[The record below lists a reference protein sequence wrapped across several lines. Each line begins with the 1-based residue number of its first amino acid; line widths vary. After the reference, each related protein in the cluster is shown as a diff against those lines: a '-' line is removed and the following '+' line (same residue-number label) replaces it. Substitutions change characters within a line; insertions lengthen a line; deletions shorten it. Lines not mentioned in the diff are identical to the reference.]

1 MKLERK
7 RRQLETKIKKTNPSV
22 SVSLYH
28 DCFKLTGE
36 VSSYSE
42 KLALGNL
49 ATKYPSQG
57 VLNDLTVKGLKKE
70 EIHHLETK
78 DTSLE
83 GKHVDV
89 LVIGGGVV
97 GSAILREL
105 TKYNVSALLVEKE
118 EDVAM
123 EASSHNDGCLHVGLD
138 LHKGSQKLKYLLR
151 ARELL
156 PSLTKDI
163 GIETSLDGQ
172 SVAIK
177 EKWLK
182 LAAPFIK
189 LKAKINHVPG
199 GVKILNKKQMK
210 ALEPNLANDVS
221 WGVYL
226 PAGGSISPYLFTI
239 ALAESALINKAE
251 ISLRT
256 LVTGMEKEGSA
267 ITKVFTTRG
276 TIYPKLV
283 INAAGTYADNIAEMA
298 DDRTFSI
305 HPRKGTDIIMDK
317 AVYSS
322 LSKTG
327 ITFLDI
333 KGMIGSHSKGG
344 GIIPTID
351 RNSLVG
357 PDAVESPYKEDFAI
371 PRASIDKIFAKQKKG
386 ISSLSERDIIAYFS
400 GERAATYE
408 EDFVVR
414 KGLYCSNI
422 IEAAGIQ
429 SPGLTAAPAIAEDCA
444 KWAATYLKAGKNPS
458 FNPLRKAPVETRK
471 LTDEARDALIK
482 KDPHYGHIVC
492 RCEEIS
498 EGEILDAIHGIL
510 PATTIDGVKRRVRA
524 GMGRCQ
530 GGFCQ
535 PLVASLIAQEN
546 HESIETIVK
555 KGEGKILLH
564 PTKGE
569 ER

>member
-7 RRQLETKIKKTNPSV
+7 RRQLEKKIQKSNPSIK
-22 SVSLYH
+22 VSLYH

-36 VSSYSE
+36 VNSYSE
-42 KLALGNL
+42 KLALGTL
-49 ATKYPSQG
+49 ATKYHSQG
-57 VLNDLTVKGLKKE
+57 VLNDIEVKGLAKE
-70 EIHHLETK
+70 EIHHLVTPDK
-78 DTSLE
+78 ALE

-156 PSLTKDI
+156 PTLTKDI
-163 GIETSLDGQ
+163 GIETTLDGQ

-182 LAAPFIK
+182 LATPFIK
-189 LKAKINHVPG
+189 LKAKINHIPG

-210 ALEPNLANDVS
+210 ALEPNLANDIS
-221 WGVYL
+221 WGIYL
-226 PAGGSISPYLFTI
+226 PAGGAISPYLFTI
-239 ALAESALINKAE
+239 ALTESALLNHAE

-256 LVTGMEKEGSA
+256 LVTGMEKDGST

-283 INAAGTYADNIAEMA
+283 INAAGTYADSIAEMA
-298 DDRTFSI
+298 DDRTFTI

-327 ITFLDI
+327 ITFFDL

-357 PDAVESPYKEDFAI
+357 PDAIESPYKEDFAI
-371 PRASIDKIFAKQKKG
+371 PRSSIDKIFAKQKKG

-414 KGLYCSNI
+414 KGIYCPNI

-444 KWAATYLKAGKNPS
+444 LWASQYLKASQNPS
-458 FNPLRKAPVETRK
+458 FNPIRKAPVETRK
-471 LTDEARDALIK
+471 LNDQERDTLIK

-546 HESIETIVK
+546 KESLEDVTK

-569 ER
+569 